1 MTCSV
6 DKARSLRGVLAALA
20 ALSALAAS
28 PPEVI
33 RVRVPSSRVS
43 AYFPPKGSLRTL
55 SVDQFEALVSGA
67 EAGARS
73 RAGADDPTTPR
84 RPVRVEHSA
93 RWEDGILVGR
103 SKVTLPATGLD
114 PAIVACDPWS
124 PALLDSED
132 RPGFVRVDRAGRLSL
147 IQPANQ
153 PSRAVELHWRQRA
166 QPDSEGRAFAL
177 RLPDAG
183 VAGLALDLPSD
194 LVPTALSSRQ
204 APEPTPSADRT
215 LWNFGGA
222 SGWFPIQ
229 LRSKTPGGLTANRL
243 WVGGSTRVDLH
254 STAANWVAEWRVE
267 STADSPTTCLID
279 LDDGLELVDVS
290 GAEVEGYRLTDGP
303 DRPGNSSRV
312 EVALRDLG
320 ANPSKGASLTLR
332 GRVRPPPEGNWPIP
346 SARPAN
352 AEWLGGRTEVR
363 LDPSRVVTGCVERS
377 GRRVAA
383 RPDESSSSSTWV
395 FESDGRPGPLAELRL
410 DRPRVD
416 ASVEI
421 AGTLRVG
428 PFAPRVEVVATWTV
442 DRGRLFESS
451 LDFPRGWVVDR
462 VVGLDGRPNWTWHSE
477 ASPGMTTQR
486 IRFDGPAASGDPSGR
501 TVALV
506 VSATRIEPA
515 PGPSGASMLLPRVRP
530 PAGTVR
536 VADER
541 WVAATEP
548 GWEIEPTSSRGL
560 AWSDPSAPAPGS
572 RDEAPPEPDA
582 PGRKPAW
589 RWVADNGEATV
600 VRKRD
605 PSRAEVDARL
615 EAVVAG
621 GRLRLVWFWT
631 IPDAARPDSLAFH
644 LDLDPRVAP
653 RWRLV
658 NRSGGVVLEPRPLA
672 LDRRTAANFPATGIA
687 AELPLVHLP
696 PGPLTIRGETEVAW
710 PGSAAIPLLRFPD
723 SVAAR
728 RSVAVRVEDDTR
740 FRVDRVEGLN
750 PVGRG
755 GESATEPESSPF
767 RAIVG
772 DDEAGLRVAG
782 AWVGAGTPGPGR
794 LEVSTVA
801 NPGPSDGG
809 AIVTEAS
816 LVSRVSPGSDARHRL
831 ILRIAPGSART
842 LDLRMPG
849 GATLDRI
856 RRDGQPAG
864 VSEQGASLRVN
875 LALPDPAR
883 PTSTI
888 TLDYRTG
895 HDLAQ
900 VGRIAPSSLLP
911 TLTLP
916 CLSFTWQVNA
926 PERFAV
932 SSDSA
937 DLVDTDPGATDRPW
951 SPRPE
956 GGEPGGDTE
965 AAIGSAMLDDL
976 NQTLKVASPLETTLG
991 DWLVKLDA
999 GRWPLVVDRLVLQG
1013 VGWGP
1018 KSRINVVDLDPRRAM
1033 TAPAVFHSLGL
1044 SVEPVGATFL
1054 ISTEASHAGDL
1065 GRATSVQGR
1074 TALGQTLFDAAI
1086 VGADRTDRYQSPSRW
1101 RGEPTPRAWLAN
1113 ETPDRGLIANGR
1125 RSRRFVASGWPDA
1138 SMAIAVVD
1146 PWARSR
1152 QVGLA
1157 AAGLA
1162 VLVVF
1167 FGASRLAGR
1176 RGALGLTVF
1185 LSATWSASARFSTD
1199 EPIIAVL
1206 PYDDL
1211 ARVEAKPD
1219 RVVIRQEDHDRLVQL
1234 ARPGRPEAGRAWL
1247 ISATHHVAR
1256 PEGRSVVVES
1266 RYALE
1271 VVGPTAASWAF
1282 PVGPAF
1288 DLTATVDGRA
1298 SPLTIGPDGRTASVG
1313 SIPPGRSSV
1322 VFRRSVRWG
1331 GAGRVGEGGSIR
1343 VPVDASAFARVE
1355 VDRGDGLEAIELG
1368 GLAGVVDSAGDGLAG
1383 ELGPRDAI
1391 DVRWGPKVESAA
1403 SRPEIA
1409 GVIRWDAQPS
1419 GDRLSARLTVAGKA
1433 PLGSIRLGLEP
1444 GVSVIGQTI
1453 PGLVG
1458 TATGGSA
1465 DRPEWVAHVDPPLGP
1480 GSSCEVTFWRPAAST
1495 STSPSTRTMP
1505 RLELVGGRL
1514 AGLVGFRKPDGW
1526 SGRLSDPSSVD
1537 LLSELNF
1544 VRRWGPMA
1552 ADGLSMAG
1560 ASRFDGARTVEV
1572 QVGPVPSRR
1581 TFVDQ
1586 VGVEVVAGGLQFTV
1600 DSVLKDRPGLSW
1612 EAEAAFDGPVRLS
1625 RAEATGL
1632 AFWEQAEPN
1641 RVRLVFEGSKPAR
1654 ERTIHLEGF
1663 VAGSEPSP
1671 DGGGGQAASAVVP
1684 WPRWVGADQDSGRLV
1699 VSGGEGF
1706 QVVSG
1711 ATRPAEDPS
1720 GSSPASASGRT
1731 RKTYSGRRIEPR
1743 SRVEW
1748 TPPTA
1753 RVNVSVRS
1761 DLRLEPTRVAWTA
1774 DVVSE
1779 VSGGAVRTLTWKLPT
1794 AWALGATLTGDGKDQ
1809 PFEAETRGGSTF
1821 WTIPLDPPTWDRRK
1835 LTIRSVRPRVPGV
1848 DLDYPEVAPLS
1859 APGRG
1864 RVARYD
1870 LAVTD
1875 LSGLPLDR
1883 GSSTGITPRASAS
1896 DRSIPSPVPGGAVS
1910 RAFRVTGQPWSLR
1923 LRGDST
1929 ESTAAPEPPPRVGQF
1944 DDERRSAPLD
1954 GVELRVAVESSMSQG
1969 QAEVWLQ
1976 PGTAFLP
1983 VFLASGTRLVGASVE
1998 GRSVTPIEA
2007 GSGGRWLIPLG
2018 DRGARRV
2025 VFGWLQPI
2033 SRAISATLPRFDL
2046 PSVPTSVRVSS
2057 TADGSDWAIEGGT
2070 WERLSPIAASLA
2082 RFERIGAEVIAAT
2095 ERLNREPTASRSLAI
2110 LDQWVDM
2117 ALDLRAA
2124 RRSLRVAD
2132 AIPTPRI
2139 EPWREIQDRVDAKLL
2154 EAGLGPLLEEAKER
2168 VGLAQPGPD
2177 SGRSVGFEEIPDI
2190 YRIRPIGRS
2199 FHFRGTTAEDPT
2211 QASSLVAIPR
2221 SP

>member
-1 MTCSV
+1 MTCSPG
-6 DKARSLRGVLAALA
+6 KSRSLLGVLAALA

-28 PPEVI
+28 PPEVV

-73 RAGADDPTTPR
+73 RTGATDPTTPR
-84 RPVRVEHSA
+84 HPVRVEHFA
-93 RWEDGILVGR
+93 RWEDGALVGR
-103 SKVTLPATGLD
+103 SKVTLPATSLD
-114 PAIVACDPWS
+114 PAIVVCEPWS
-124 PALLDSED
+124 PALVDSED
-132 RPGFVRVDRAGRLSL
+132 RSGFVRVDRGGRLSL

-153 PSRAVELHWRQRA
+153 PTRAVELHWRQSA

-194 LVPTALSSRQ
+194 LVPTALGSRQ
-204 APEPTPSADRT
+204 APEPTPTADQTR
-215 LWNFGGA
+215 WEFAGA

-229 LRSKTPGGLTANRL
+229 FRSKTPGGVTANRL
-243 WVGGSTRVDLH
+243 WVGGSTRIDLN
-254 STAANWVAEWRVE
+254 STAENWVAQWRVE
-267 STADSPTTCLID
+267 STAEAPTTCLID

-290 GAEVEGYRLTDGP
+290 GAEVEGYRMTEGSG
-303 DRPGNSSRV
+303 RPGKSSRV
-312 EVALRDLG
+312 EVALCDPG
-320 ANPSKGASLTLR
+320 ANTSKGIPLTLR
-332 GRVRPPPEGNWPIP
+332 GRVQPPLEGNWPIP
-346 SARPAN
+346 SARPVDAG
-352 AEWLGGRTEVR
+352 WLGGRTEVR
-363 LDPSRVVTGCVERS
+363 LDPGRVVTGCVERS

-383 RPDESSSSSTWV
+383 QPDESPAPSTWV
-395 FESDGRPGPLAELRL
+395 FESNGRPGPLAELRL
-410 DRPRVD
+410 DRSRVD
-416 ASVEI
+416 ASVEV

-442 DRGRLFESS
+442 GCGRLFEPS
-451 LDFPRGWVVDR
+451 LDFPQGWVVDR
-462 VVGLDGRPNWTWHSE
+462 VVGLDGRPNGTWHSE
-477 ASPGMTTQR
+477 ANPGMTTQR
-486 IRFDGPAASGDPSGR
+486 IHFDGRTASGDSSGR
-501 TVALV
+501 TIALV
-506 VSATRIEPA
+506 VSATRIEPSPA
-515 PGPSGASMLLPRVRP
+515 TLVLPRVRP

-548 GWEIEPTSSRGL
+548 GWEIEPKSSRGV
-560 AWSDPSAPAPGS
+560 AWSDPSAMAPASGDGATSEP
-572 RDEAPPEPDA
+572 EAS
-582 PGRKPAW
+582 GQKLAW
-589 RWVADNGEATV
+589 RWVAEDGEATV
-600 VRKRD
+600 IGKRD
-605 PSRAEVDARL
+605 PSRAEVDERL

-631 IPDAARPDSLAFH
+631 VPDAARPDSLAFH
-644 LDLDPRVAP
+644 LDLDPKVAP

-658 NRSGGVVLEPRPLA
+658 DRSGGVVLEPRRLA
-672 LDRRTAANFPATGIA
+672 PDRRTASNFPATGIA

-710 PGSAAIPLLRFPD
+710 SSSGAIPLLRFPE

-728 RSVAVRVEDDTR
+728 RSVVVRVEDDTR
-740 FRVDRVEGLN
+740 FRLDRVEGLD

-755 GESATEPESSPF
+755 GGLATDPESSPF

-782 AWVGAGTPGPGR
+782 AWVGDGGPGPGR
-794 LEVSTVA
+794 LEISTVA
-801 NPGPSDGG
+801 NLGPGDGG
-809 AIVTEAS
+809 AVVTEAS
-816 LVSRVSPGSDARHRL
+816 LVSRVSPGSDSRHRL
-831 ILRIAPGSART
+831 ILRVAPGLART

-856 RRDGQPAG
+856 RRDGQPAV
-864 VSEQGASLRVN
+864 VSEQGASLQVN
-875 LALPDPAR
+875 LALSDPSR

-916 CLSFTWQVNA
+916 CLSFSWQVNT

-932 SSDSA
+932 SSESA
-937 DLVDTDPGATDRPW
+937 NLVSTDLVDPGATDRPW
-951 SPRPE
+951 STRSE
-956 GGEPGGDTE
+956 GGEPGGDAEE
-965 AAIGSAMLDDL
+965 ALKAAMRVDLD
-976 NQTLKVASPLETTLG
+976 QVLKAASPLETTLG

-1018 KSRINVVDLDPRRAM
+1018 KSRINVVDFDPRRPM

-1054 ISTEASHAGDL
+1054 ISTEASRAGDF
-1065 GRATSVQGR
+1065 GRASVQDR
-1074 TALGQTLFDAAI
+1074 TSLGQILFDAAI

-1101 RGEPTPRAWLAN
+1101 RGEPTPRAWLAI
-1113 ETPDRGLIANGR
+1113 ETPDRGLIANGW
-1125 RSRRFVASGWPDA
+1125 RSHRFVASGRPDA
-1138 SMAIAVVD
+1138 SMAISVVD

-1152 QVGLA
+1152 QVGLVA
-1157 AAGLA
+1157 SGLA
-1162 VLVVF
+1162 ALLAF

-1176 RGALGLTVF
+1176 RGALGLAVF
-1185 LSATWSASARFSTD
+1185 LSATWSASARFSPD
-1199 EPIIAVL
+1199 EPIIAVM

-1211 ARVEAKPD
+1211 AQVEAKPD

-1234 ARPGRPEAGRAWL
+1234 AQPSRPPASRGWL

-1256 PEGRSVVVES
+1256 PVGRSVLVES

-1271 VVGPTAASWAF
+1271 VVGSTAESWAF

-1288 DLTATVDGRA
+1288 DLTATVDGRP
-1298 SPLTIGPDGRTASVG
+1298 SPLIIGPDGRTASVG

-1322 VFRRSVRWG
+1322 VFRRSVPWG
-1331 GAGRVGEGGSIR
+1331 NAGRVGSGGSIR

-1355 VDRGDGLEAIELG
+1355 VDRGDGSEGIELA
-1368 GLAGVVDSAGDGLAG
+1368 GLAGSVEARADGLVG

-1391 DVRWGPKVESAA
+1391 DIRWGPKRASAA
-1403 SRPEIA
+1403 SRPEVA

-1419 GDRLSARLTVAGKA
+1419 GDRLSARLTVAGKT
-1433 PLGSIRLGLEP
+1433 PLGAIRLGLEP
-1444 GVSVIGQTI
+1444 GTSVIGQTI

-1458 TATGGSA
+1458 TSVAGSA
-1465 DRPEWVAHVDPPLGP
+1465 DRPEWVARVDPPLGP
-1480 GSSCEVTFWRPAAST
+1480 GASCEVTFWRPAAST
-1495 STSPSTRTMP
+1495 STASTRTIP

-1537 LLSELNF
+1537 LFSELNF

-1560 ASRFDGARTVEV
+1560 ASRFDGPLTIEV
-1572 QVGPVPSRR
+1572 QVGPEPVRR

-1586 VGVEVVAGGLQFTV
+1586 VGVEVVAGGLKFTV

-1612 EAEAAFDGPVRLS
+1612 EAEAAFDGAVRIS

-1632 AFWEQAEPN
+1632 AFWEQREPN
-1641 RVRLVFEGSKPAR
+1641 RVRLVFEGSKLAR

-1663 VAGSEPSP
+1663 VAGSETSG
-1671 DGGGGQAASAVVP
+1671 DLEGGLAALAVAP
-1684 WPRWVGADQDSGRLV
+1684 WPRWAAADQESGRLV

-1711 ATRPAEDPS
+1711 ETRLAEDSS
-1720 GSSPASASGRT
+1720 GSSPPSATGRT
-1731 RKTYSGRRIEPR
+1731 RKTYSGRRVEPG

-1748 TPPTA
+1748 TTPPA
-1753 RVNVSVRS
+1753 RVNVSIRS
-1761 DLRLEPTRVAWTA
+1761 NLQLEPTRVAWTA

-1794 AWALGATLTGDGKDQ
+1794 AWALGATLTGAGKGQ
-1809 PFEAETRGGSTF
+1809 PFEVETRGDSTF
-1821 WTIPLDPPTWDRRK
+1821 WTIPLDPPTWNRRK

-1848 DLDYPEVAPLS
+1848 NLNYPEVAPLS

-1864 RVARYD
+1864 RVVRYD
-1870 LAVTD
+1870 LAVTN
-1875 LSGLPLDR
+1875 LSGLPPAR
-1883 GSSTGITPRASAS
+1883 GSLTGITPLASAS

-1910 RAFRVTGQPWSLR
+1910 RAFRVTGQPWSLQ
-1923 LRGDST
+1923 LLGDST
-1929 ESTAAPEPPPRVGQF
+1929 GPTGASEPPLRVGQF
-1944 DDERRSAPLD
+1944 DVERQSAHLD
-1954 GVELRVAVESSMSQG
+1954 GVNLQVAVGSTVVQG
-1969 QAEVWLQ
+1969 QAEVRSR
-1976 PGTAFLP
+1976 PGPAFLP
-1983 VFLASGTRLVGASVE
+1983 VFLASGTRLAGASVE
-1998 GRSVTPIEA
+1998 GRPTVPIEA

-2018 DRGARRV
+2018 DRDARRV

-2033 SRAISATLPRFDL
+2033 SGAISATLPTFDQ
-2046 PSVPTSVRVSS
+2046 PNVPTSVQVSS
-2057 TADGSDWAIEGGT
+2057 TVDVSDWTIAGGT

-2082 RFERIGAEVIAAT
+2082 RFERIGDEILEAT
-2095 ERLNREPTASRSLAI
+2095 ERINREPTASRSVAI
-2110 LDQWVDM
+2110 LDQLVDM

-2124 RRSLRVAD
+2124 RRSLQVAD
-2132 AIPTPRI
+2132 AIPSLRI
-2139 EPWREIQDRVDAKLL
+2139 EPWREIQDRVDAKIL

-2168 VGLAQPGPD
+2168 VGLAPPGPE
-2177 SGRSVGFEEIPDI
+2177 SGRNVGFEEIPDV

-2199 FHFRGTTAEDPT
+2199 FHFQGTTAEDPT